1 MGFIFIFY
9 FSQPAINVPLSVGMR
24 FVCGLGC
31 GVRRPCTMKSSII
44 SVRLGAVLF
53 FKTQSVPEVA
63 PLSTPD
69 S

>member
-1 MGFIFIFY
+1 MGFLLIFY

-24 FVCGLGC
+24 FVRELGC
-31 GVRRPCTMKSSII
+31 GVHRHCTMKSSII
-44 SVRLGAVLF
+44 SVQLGAVLF

-63 PLSTPD
+63 PLSTPG